1 MPLRVLIAADQE
13 RERIVLRY
21 LLEQIKAV
29 QVVGETVSGLASLKC
44 SREQLADLVIMDVGE
59 MEEGAWQ
66 AVSAWAEQKDAP
78 LLALVGEKPERAVEA
93 FAWGAL
99 DYLVKPVESKR
110 IEKSVLRA
118 RERLLD
124 RERIQ
129 EIVEIK
135 LKERIEFILGKYR
148 QANKT
153 FNLLPVRGKGK
164 ITLLKEEDIVYCESQ
179 VKKVIICTRNGMY
192 ISNFTLNELAVKLS
206 EIDFFRAHPA
216 FMVNLNYVKEI
227 LNFGE
232 GSYVL
237 RLHGCERDIILSR
250 SRAKLLR
257 HRLGI

>member
-1 MPLRVLIAADQE
+1 M
-13 RERIVLRY
+13 
-21 LLEQIKAV
+21 
-29 QVVGETVSGLASLKC
+29 
-44 SREQLADLVIMDVGE
+44 
-59 MEEGAWQ
+59 
-66 AVSAWAEQKDAP
+66 
-78 LLALVGEKPERAVEA
+78 GEKPERAVEA